1 MKNIFGVFLFA
12 LLVSGLFFTA
22 ISCID
27 GAQAQSASKKPAV
40 PEFTVEFI
48 DNSYDVPPSQS
59 VDPFTGE
66 TITKPGYHVEA
77 GTIKFTI
84 KNQPNYSGLMYNIRC
99 KGHYSDTWAEAFR
112 ANDGFP
118 LQSDSAYTE
127 IIFSGDDRGPKDSF
141 SSLTGNFGGTHI
153 GGVFAPF
160 GGKVDYQVQAMDG
173 VLKADLSPPIVVIP
187 YYFEGETSEWSNT
200 KTLTIGTQNNETP
213 NQSDTT
219 SGSTDTSDQPAQ
231 AGITIAGLN
240 LAEFSLVIGV
250 CTVIGVLL
258 VVLVY
263 KHRLKVENNVTN
275 YQQN

>member
-1 MKNIFGVFLFA
+1 MKKIFGVFLFA
-12 LLVSGLFFTA
+12 LLVSGLCFAA

-99 KGHYSDTWAEAFR
+99 KGYYSDTWAEAFR

-127 IIFSGDDRGPKDSF
+127 MSFSGINSASFGGP
-141 SSLTGNFGGTHI
+141 TGNI
-153 GGVFAPF
+153 GNTCYGEIFAPF

-173 VLKADLSPPIVVIP
+173 VLKADLTPPVVVIP

-219 SGSTDTSDQPAQ
+219 SGSTYTSDQPAQ

-275 YQQN
+275 CQ